1 MQVYRLAKAKHIR
14 DLSGVGA
21 RIAGGRWNVK
31 GTAVLYTAE
40 SRALATVEY
49 LVHVPIA
56 IIPRNLK
63 MATLEVPDAASKA
76 TISIKDLPPNWDH
89 YPPPPQLATIG
100 TDWILKNSHLLLY
113 VPSAVVPGEHN
124 VLINPFHP
132 DMKHVKIV
140 NVEVYKFDKR
150 LLQ

>member
-1 MQVYRLAKAKHIR
+1 MQVYRLAKAKYIR
-14 DLSGVGA
+14 DLTGMGA
-21 RIAGGRWNVK
+21 RIAGGRWNEK
-31 GTAVLYTAE
+31 GAAVLYTSE

-56 IIPRNLK
+56 IIPKNLR
-63 MATLEVPDAASKA
+63 MATLEVPDAASAA
-76 TISIKDLPPNWDH
+76 TISVRDLPPNWDH
-89 YPPPPQLATIG
+89 YPPPPQLAKIG
-100 TDWILKNSHLLLY
+100 TGWIARNSHLLLY

-124 VLINPFHP
+124 VLINPAHR

-140 NVEVYKFDKR
+140 HVEAYKFDKR

>member
-14 DLSGVGA
+14 DLSGAGA
-21 RIAGGRWNVK
+21 RIAGGRWNLK
-31 GTAVLYTAE
+31 GAAVLYAAE

-56 IIPRNLK
+56 IIPKNLR
-63 MATLEVPDAASKA
+63 MATIDVPDAAPETTVA
-76 TISIKDLPPNWDH
+76 IGDLPANWNQ
-89 YPPPPQLATIG
+89 YPPPPELARIG
-100 TDWILKNSHLLLY
+100 ADWILKNSHLLLY

>member
-1 MQVYRLAKAKHIR
+1 MRVYRLAKANYIG
-14 DLSGVGA
+14 DLSGAGA
-21 RIAGGRWNVK
+21 RSAGGRWNVK

-56 IIPRNLK
+56 IIPRNLR
-63 MATLEVPDAASKA
+63 MATMEAPDAAPKQVV
-76 TISIKDLPPNWDH
+76 SINDLPPNWNR
-89 YPPPPQLATIG
+89 YPPPPELARIG
-100 TDWILKNSHLLLY
+100 TGWISKNSHLLLY

-124 VLINPFHP
+124 VLINPLHP
-132 DMKHVKIV
+132 DMKHVKLV
-140 NVEVYKFDKR
+140 DVEVYKFDRR

>member
-1 MQVYRLAKAKHIR
+1 MQVYRLAKANHVR
-14 DLSGVGA
+14 DLSGFGA

-31 GTAVLYTAE
+31 GAAVLYTAE

-56 IIPRNLK
+56 IIPGDLR
-63 MATLEVPDAASKA
+63 MATLDVPDAAPKTAVS
-76 TISIKDLPPNWDH
+76 TKDLPPNWNH
-89 YPPPPQLATIG
+89 YPPPSELAKIG
-100 TDWILKNSHLLLY
+100 TDWITLNSHLLLY

-124 VLINPFHP
+124 ILINPSHP
-132 DMKHVKIV
+132 DMKHVKIRD
-140 NVEVYKFDKR
+140 VEAYRFDKR

>member
-1 MQVYRLAKAKHIR
+1 MQVHRLAKAKYIR
-14 DLSGVGA
+14 DLTGIGA

-31 GTAVLYTAE
+31 GTAVLYTSE

-63 MATLEVPDAASKA
+63 MATLEVPDAAPK
-76 TISIKDLPPNWDH
+76 TVVSIKDLPPTWSR
-89 YPPPPQLATIG
+89 YPPPPELAKIG
-100 TDWILKNSHLLLY
+100 TDWITRNSHLLLV

-124 VLINPFHP
+124 VLINPSHR
-132 DMKHVKIV
+132 DMKHVKILDV
-140 NVEVYKFDKR
+140 GAYRFDRR